1 MARRGRRPAEKPQR
15 PAQVEIFIE
24 MLTAERGA
32 ARNTVES
39 YGRDLDLLNGFLGK
53 RGVALEQATS
63 DDLRAWLSAAAGSG
77 FAAST
82 AARRLSSLRQFY
94 RFLFAEKLRP
104 DDPAAALDMPKKARA
119 LPKILSVE
127 EVDALLAA
135 AQRLPGRDGL
145 RLRALLE
152 TIYATGLR
160 VSELVTLPISA
171 VERDPQML
179 IVRGKGD
186 KERLV
191 PLTES
196 ARAAIA
202 EWKQARAALK
212 LGAKA
217 QRYLFPSR
225 AIEGHLTRQRFA
237 QLLKELALAAGLD
250 PARVSPHVL
259 RHAFASHLLAGG
271 ADLRAVQVML
281 GHSDISTTQIYTHV
295 LDERLKTLVNQHH
308 PLAGRKA

>member
-53 RGVALEQATS
+53 RGVALEQASS

-160 VSELVTLPISA
+160 VSELVSLPISA

-196 ARAAIA
+196 ARGAIA
-202 EWKQARAALK
+202 EWKQARAGLK

-308 PLAGRKA
+308 PLAKK